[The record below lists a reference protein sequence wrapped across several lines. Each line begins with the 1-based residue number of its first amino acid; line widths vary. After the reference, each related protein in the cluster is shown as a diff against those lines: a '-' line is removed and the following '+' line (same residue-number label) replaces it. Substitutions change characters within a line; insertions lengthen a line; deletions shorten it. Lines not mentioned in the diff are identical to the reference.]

1 MGWITVVIIIFSQLA
16 ASVYLVLKGARRWW
30 EYLIVFVLTVVLVRP
45 ILKTVTGDMSAW
57 LPAGIWSDGFDGKDQ
72 IIIAS
77 AASTILIPLVLAA
90 GALCVVKSVIGYSR
104 ANRRQ

>member
-1 MGWITVVIIIFSQLA
+1 VGWITVIVIIGSLLA
-16 ASVYLVLKGARRWW
+16 ASIYLVLKGARRWW

-45 ILKTVTGDMSAW
+45 VLMTVTGDISRW
-57 LPAGIWSDGFDGKDQ
+57 LPSGIWSDGFDGKDQ

-90 GALCVVKSVIGYSR
+90 GAVCAVKRMIAFSR
-104 ANRRQ
+104 TSRVG